1 MCKYFRGFY
10 FMILTQKNNQK
21 IKKMIKSVD
30 RRQKEVYNINT
41 KNERGKEK
49 MTYTLK
55 VQIDP
60 TGYTEYLEKIF
71 KHAYK
76 LKRELVNYYNRQEY
90 RRRNSDDYKYLAEE
104 TKLLKELQEKI
115 KETKDKELQK
125 ALKSEYKE
133 RADEL
138 KKGWIALNNAFGL
151 GSGKFIHYKHLGQ
164 ASVMYER
171 YAKDGI
177 INATSFELMAQAT
190 KQGYLKRRSQSD
202 SDNFMRVPKASEFTT
217 IWYRK
222 CNANISMDG
231 ISFGKHSN
239 KIKLPWSFKN
249 DDEIRLSYAM
259 EMQKLALYAVK
270 RVLQKDN
277 TWKYYALMVF
287 DGVPYGTRDCLPT
300 KGKVVISLDVD
311 KLEIVARN
319 ESINKELRFDLSND
333 LGYSDKLS
341 RLDTKIENSRRLN
354 NPENYEE
361 NGVIKKGVHVWKK
374 SNNYIKLLNKKRYLW
389 HKIKSYRKNRFE
401 KIVNDIL
408 ELGDEFVVYKEDFKT
423 LQQRKDFDKETMSW
437 FDTRKQRGF
446 EIMFNA
452 PYEFL
457 MLLNMRLSYFGKVTE
472 TIVKGESSK
481 RT

>member
-1 MCKYFRGFY
+1 M
-10 FMILTQKNNQK
+10 
-21 IKKMIKSVD
+21 
-30 RRQKEVYNINT
+30 KE
-41 KNERGKEK
+41 EK
-49 MTYTLK
+49 GIMTYTLK

-90 RRRNSDDYKYLAEE
+90 RRRASDDYKYLAEE
-104 TKLLKELQEKI
+104 TKLVNELQGKI
-115 KETKDKELQK
+115 KETKDKELKK

-133 RADEL
+133 RVDEL

-151 GSGKFIHYKHLGQ
+151 GSGKFVDYKNMGQ

-177 INATSFELMAQAT
+177 INWSSFENMAEAT
-190 KQGYLKRRSQSD
+190 KQAYLKRRSQSD
-202 SDNFMRVPKASEFTT
+202 SDNFMRVPKANEFTT

-222 CNANISMDG
+222 CNKNISMDG
-231 ISFGKHSN
+231 ISFGKRGD
-239 KIKLPWSFKN
+239 KITLPWNFRN
-249 DDEIRLSYAM
+249 DDEIRLSYAL

-287 DGVPYGTRDCLPT
+287 DGVPYGTRDSLPT
-300 KGKVVISLDVD
+300 KGKVVISLDID
-311 KLEIVARN
+311 KLEIVAKN
-319 ESINKELRFDLSND
+319 DFVNKELRFDLTND
-333 LGYSDKLS
+333 LGYSEKLS
-341 RLDTKIENSRRLN
+341 EIDTMMNESRRVN
-354 NPENYEE
+354 NPDNYEE
-361 NGVIKKGVHVWKK
+361 NGVPKKGVHSWKRT
-374 SNNYIKLLNKKRYLW
+374 NNYIKLSNKKRYIW
-389 HKIKSYRKNRFE
+389 HKIKQYRKNRFE

-408 ELGDEFVVYKEDFKT
+408 ELGDEFIVYKEDFKT

-457 MLLNMRLSYFGKVTE
+457 LLLNMKLSYFGKTAE
-472 TIVKGESSK
+472 IFVKRES
-481 RT
+481 

>member
-1 MCKYFRGFY
+1 
-10 FMILTQKNNQK
+10 
-21 IKKMIKSVD
+21 
-30 RRQKEVYNINT
+30 
-41 KNERGKEK
+41 

-104 TKLLKELQEKI
+104 TKLVNELQEKI
-115 KETKDKELQK
+115 KETKDKELKEKLK
-125 ALKSEYKE
+125 AEYKE
-133 RADEL
+133 KSDEL
-138 KKGWIALNNAFGL
+138 KKGWIALNSAFGL
-151 GSGKFIHYKHLGQ
+151 GSGKFVDYKNMGQ

-177 INATSFELMAQAT
+177 INATSFQNMAQTT
-190 KQGYLKRRSQSD
+190 KQGYLKRRSQSG
-202 SDNFMRVPKASEFTT
+202 SDNFMRVPKEKEFTT
-217 IWYRK
+217 IWYGM
-222 CNANISMDG
+222 CNTNISVDG
-231 ISFGKHSN
+231 ISFGKYSN
-239 KIKLPWSFKN
+239 KIKLPWNFRN

-277 TWKYYALMVF
+277 TWKYYALIVF
-287 DGVPYGTRDCLPT
+287 DGVPYGTRESLPT
-300 KGKVVISLDVD
+300 KGKVVISLDID
-311 KLEIVARN
+311 KLEIVAKN
-319 ESINKELRFDLSND
+319 DFVNKELRFDLTND
-333 LGYSDKLS
+333 LGYSEKLS
-341 RLDTKIENSRRLN
+341 EIETMMNESRRVN
-354 NPENYEE
+354 NPDNYEE
-361 NGVIKKGVHVWKK
+361 NGVPKKGVHSWKRTK
-374 SNNYIKLLNKKRYLW
+374 NYTKLSNKKRYIW
-389 HKIKSYRKNRFE
+389 HKIKQYRKNRFE

-408 ELGDEFVVYKEDFKT
+408 ELGDEFVVYKEDFKA

-452 PYEFL
+452 PYKFL
-457 MLLNMRLSYFGKVTE
+457 VLLNMKLSYFGKTAEQITKVSE
-472 TIVKGESSK
+472 KE
-481 RT
+481 

>member
-1 MCKYFRGFY
+1 
-10 FMILTQKNNQK
+10 
-21 IKKMIKSVD
+21 
-30 RRQKEVYNINT
+30 
-41 KNERGKEK
+41 

-104 TKLLKELQEKI
+104 TKLVNELQEKI
-115 KETKDKELQK
+115 KETKDKELKEKLK
-125 ALKSEYKE
+125 AEYKE
-133 RADEL
+133 KSDEL

-151 GSGKFIHYKHLGQ
+151 GSGKFVAYKNLGQ

-171 YAKDGI
+171 YAKDRI

-202 SDNFMRVPKASEFTT
+202 SDNFMRVPKASQFTT

-231 ISFGKHSN
+231 ISFGKRGN
-239 KIKLPWSFKN
+239 KIKLPWSFRN
-249 DDEIRLSYAM
+249 DDEIRLSYAL

-277 TWKYYALMVF
+277 TWQYYALMVF
-287 DGVPYGTRDCLPT
+287 DGVPYGTRDSLPT
-300 KGKVVISLDVD
+300 KGKVVISLDID
-311 KLEIVARN
+311 KLEIVAKN
-319 ESINKELRFDLSND
+319 DFVNKELRFDLTND
-333 LGYSDKLS
+333 LGYSEKLS
-341 RLDTKIENSRRLN
+341 EIDTMMEESRRVN
-354 NPENYEE
+354 NPDNYEE
-361 NGVIKKGVHVWKK
+361 NGVPKKGVHSWIRTK
-374 SNNYIKLLNKKRYLW
+374 NYIKLSNKKRYIW
-389 HKIKSYRKNRFE
+389 HKIKQYRKNRFE

-408 ELGDEFVVYKEDFKT
+408 ELGDEFIVYKEDFKA
-423 LQQRKDFDKETMSW
+423 LQKRKDFDKETMSW

-457 MLLNMRLSYFGKVTE
+457 MLLDMKLSYFGKTAEQITKVSE
-472 TIVKGESSK
+472 KE
-481 RT
+481 

>member
-1 MCKYFRGFY
+1 
-10 FMILTQKNNQK
+10 
-21 IKKMIKSVD
+21 
-30 RRQKEVYNINT
+30 
-41 KNERGKEK
+41 

-104 TKLLKELQEKI
+104 TKLLNELQEKI
-115 KETKDKELQK
+115 KETKDKELKEKLK
-125 ALKSEYKE
+125 AEYKE
-133 RADEL
+133 KSDEL

-151 GSGKFIHYKHLGQ
+151 GSGKFVHYKNLGQ

-177 INATSFELMAQAT
+177 INATSFQNMAQVT
-190 KQGYLKRRSQSD
+190 KQGYLKRRSQSG
-202 SDNFMRVPKASEFTT
+202 SDNFMRVPKENEFTT
-217 IWYRK
+217 IWYGQ
-222 CNANISMDG
+222 CNSNISMDG
-231 ISFGKHSN
+231 ISFGKYSN
-239 KIKLPWSFKN
+239 KIKLPWNFKN
-249 DDEIRLSYAM
+249 DDEIRLSYAL

-277 TWKYYALMVF
+277 TWKYYVLMVF
-287 DGVPYGTRDCLPT
+287 DGVPYGTRDSLPT
-300 KGKVVISLDVD
+300 KGKVVISLDID
-311 KLEIVARN
+311 KLEIVAKN
-319 ESINKELRFDLSND
+319 DFVNKELRFDLSND
-333 LGYSDKLS
+333 NGYSGVLS
-341 RLDTKIENSRRLN
+341 EIDTMMEESRRVN
-354 NPENYEE
+354 NPNNYEE
-361 NGVIKKGVHVWKK
+361 NGVPKKGVHSWIRTK
-374 SNNYIKLLNKKRYLW
+374 NYIKLSNRKRYIW
-389 HKIKSYRKNRFE
+389 HKIKQYRKNRFE

-408 ELGDEFVVYKEDFKT
+408 ELGDEFIVYKEDFKA
-423 LQQRKDFDKETMSW
+423 LQKRKDFDKETMSW

-457 MLLNMRLSYFGKVTE
+457 VLLNMKLSYFGKTAEQTTKVSE
-472 TIVKGESSK
+472 KE
-481 RT
+481 

>member
-1 MCKYFRGFY
+1 
-10 FMILTQKNNQK
+10 
-21 IKKMIKSVD
+21 
-30 RRQKEVYNINT
+30 
-41 KNERGKEK
+41 

-104 TKLLKELQEKI
+104 TKLQNELQEKI
-115 KETKDKELQK
+115 KETKDKELKEKLK
-125 ALKSEYKE
+125 AEYKE
-133 RADEL
+133 KSDEL

-151 GSGKFIHYKHLGQ
+151 GGSSKVVGYKNLGQ

-177 INATSFELMAQAT
+177 INATSFQNMAQTT
-190 KQGYLKRRSQSD
+190 KQGYLKRRSQSG
-202 SDNFMRVPKASEFTT
+202 SDNFMRVPKENEFTT
-217 IWYRK
+217 IWYGM
-222 CNANISMDG
+222 CNTNISMDG
-231 ISFGKHSN
+231 ISFGKYSK
-239 KIKLPWSFKN
+239 KIKLPWNFKN

-287 DGVPYGTRDCLPT
+287 DGVPYGTRDSLPT
-300 KGKVVISLDVD
+300 KGKVVIYLDID
-311 KLEIVARN
+311 KLEIVAKN
-319 ESINKELRFDLSND
+319 DFVNKELRFDLSND
-333 LGYSDKLS
+333 LGYSEKLS
-341 RLDTKIENSRRLN
+341 EIDTMMEESRRVN
-354 NPENYEE
+354 NPDNYEE
-361 NGVIKKGVHVWKK
+361 NGVPKKGVHVWKK
-374 SNNYIKLLNKKRYLW
+374 SNNYIKLSNRKRYIW
-389 HKIKSYRKNRFE
+389 HKIKQYRKNRFE
-401 KIVNDIL
+401 KIINDIL
-408 ELGDEFVVYKEDFKT
+408 GLGDEFVVYKEDFKA
-423 LQQRKDFDKETMSW
+423 LQKRKDFDKETMSW

-457 MLLNMRLSYFGKVTE
+457 VLLNMKLSYFGKTAEQITKVSE
-472 TIVKGESSK
+472 KE
-481 RT
+481 

>member
-1 MCKYFRGFY
+1 
-10 FMILTQKNNQK
+10 
-21 IKKMIKSVD
+21 
-30 RRQKEVYNINT
+30 
-41 KNERGKEK
+41 

-104 TKLLKELQEKI
+104 TKLLNELQEKI
-115 KETKDKELQK
+115 KETKDKELKEKLK
-125 ALKSEYKE
+125 AEYKE
-133 RADEL
+133 KSDEL

-151 GSGKFIHYKHLGQ
+151 GSGKFTHYKNLGQ

-177 INATSFELMAQAT
+177 INATSFELMTQAT
-190 KQGYLKRRSQSD
+190 KQGYLKRRGQSD

-231 ISFGKHSN
+231 ISFGKRRN
-239 KIKLPWSFKN
+239 KIKLPWSFRN

-287 DGVPYGTRDCLPT
+287 DGVPYGTRESLPT
-300 KGKVVISLDVD
+300 KGKVVISLDID
-311 KLEIVARN
+311 KLEIVAKN
-319 ESINKELRFDLSND
+319 DFVNKELRFDLTND
-333 LGYSDKLS
+333 LGYSEKLS
-341 RLDTKIENSRRLN
+341 EIDTMMEESRRVN
-354 NPENYEE
+354 NPNNYEE
-361 NGVIKKGVHVWKK
+361 NGVPKKGVHSWIRTK
-374 SNNYIKLLNKKRYLW
+374 NYIKLSNRKRYIW
-389 HKIKSYRKNRFE
+389 HKIKQYRKNRFE
-401 KIVNDIL
+401 KIINDIL
-408 ELGDEFVVYKEDFKT
+408 ELGDEFIVYKEDFKA

-457 MLLNMRLSYFGKVTE
+457 LLLNMKLSYFGKTAEQVTKVSE
-472 TIVKGESSK
+472 KE
-481 RT
+481 

>member
-1 MCKYFRGFY
+1 
-10 FMILTQKNNQK
+10 
-21 IKKMIKSVD
+21 
-30 RRQKEVYNINT
+30 
-41 KNERGKEK
+41 

-55 VQIDP
+55 VQIDT

-90 RRRNSDDYKYLAEE
+90 RRQSSDDYKYLAEE
-104 TKLLKELQEKI
+104 TKLLNELQEKI
-115 KETKDKELQK
+115 NETKDKGLKK

-133 RADEL
+133 KTEEL

-151 GSGKFIHYKHLGQ
+151 GGSSKVVGYKNLGQ

-177 INATSFELMAQAT
+177 INATSFENMAQAT
-190 KQGYLKRRSQSD
+190 KKGYLKRRSQSD
-202 SDNFMRVPKASEFTT
+202 SDNFLRVPKAKEFTT
-217 IWYRK
+217 IWYRQ

-231 ISFGKHSN
+231 ISIGKHRN
-239 KIKLPWSFKN
+239 KIKLPWSFRN
-249 DDEIRLSYAM
+249 DDEIRLSYAIQ
-259 EMQKLALYAVK
+259 MQKLALYAIK

-287 DGVPYGTRDCLPT
+287 DGVPYETRDCLPT
-300 KGKVVISLDVD
+300 KGKVVIYLDID
-311 KLEIVARN
+311 KLEIVAKN
-319 ESINKELRFDLSND
+319 DFVNKELRFDLSND
-333 LGYSDKLS
+333 LGYSEKLS
-341 RLDTKIENSRRLN
+341 EIDTMMNESRRVN
-354 NPENYEE
+354 NPDNYGE
-361 NGVIKKGVHVWKK
+361 NGVPKKGVHVWKRTK
-374 SNNYIKLLNKKRYLW
+374 NYIKLSNKKRYIW
-389 HKIKSYRKNRFE
+389 HKIKQYRKNRFE

-408 ELGDEFVVYKEDFKT
+408 GLGDEFIVYKEDFKA
-423 LQQRKDFDKETMSW
+423 LQKRKDFDKETMSW

-457 MLLNMRLSYFGKVTE
+457 LLLDMKLSYFGKTTEKVT
-472 TIVKGESSK
+472 K
-481 RT
+481 

>member
-1 MCKYFRGFY
+1 
-10 FMILTQKNNQK
+10 
-21 IKKMIKSVD
+21 
-30 RRQKEVYNINT
+30 
-41 KNERGKEK
+41 

-104 TKLLKELQEKI
+104 TKLQNELQEKI
-115 KETKDKELQK
+115 KETKDKELK
-125 ALKSEYKE
+125 EALKAEYKE
-133 RADEL
+133 KSDEL

-151 GSGKFIHYKHLGQ
+151 GSGKFVHYKNLGQ

-177 INATSFELMAQAT
+177 INATSFQNMAQVT
-190 KQGYLKRRSQSD
+190 KQGYLKRRSQSG
-202 SDNFMRVPKASEFTT
+202 SDNFMRVPKENEFTT
-217 IWYRK
+217 IWYGQ
-222 CNANISMDG
+222 CNSNISMDG
-231 ISFGKHSN
+231 ISFGKYSN
-239 KIKLPWSFKN
+239 KIKLPWNFKN
-249 DDEIRLSYAM
+249 DDEIRLSYAL

-287 DGVPYGTRDCLPT
+287 DGVPYGTRDSLPT
-300 KGKVVISLDVD
+300 KGKVVISLDID
-311 KLEIVARN
+311 KLEIVAKN
-319 ESINKELRFDLSND
+319 DFVNKELRFDLSND
-333 LGYSDKLS
+333 NGYSGVLSEIDTMMEESRRVNNPDNYEDNGVPKTGVRSWVRTNNYTKLS
-341 RLDTKIENSRRLN
+341 NR
-354 NPENYEE
+354 
-361 NGVIKKGVHVWKK
+361 
-374 SNNYIKLLNKKRYLW
+374 KRYIW
-389 HKIKSYRKNRFE
+389 HKIKQYRKNRFE
-401 KIVNDIL
+401 KIINDIL
-408 ELGDEFVVYKEDFKT
+408 GLGDEFVVYKEDFKA
-423 LQQRKDFDKETMSW
+423 LQKRKDFDKETMSW

-457 MLLNMRLSYFGKVTE
+457 VLLNMKLSYFGKTAEQITKVSE
-472 TIVKGESSK
+472 KE
-481 RT
+481 

>member
-1 MCKYFRGFY
+1 
-10 FMILTQKNNQK
+10 
-21 IKKMIKSVD
+21 
-30 RRQKEVYNINT
+30 
-41 KNERGKEK
+41 

-104 TKLLKELQEKI
+104 TKLLNELQEKI
-115 KETKDKELQK
+115 KETTDKELKEKLK
-125 ALKSEYKE
+125 AEYKE
-133 RADEL
+133 KSDEL

-151 GSGKFIHYKHLGQ
+151 GGSSKVVGYKNLGQ

-177 INATSFELMAQAT
+177 INATSFQNMAQTT
-190 KQGYLKRRSQSD
+190 KQGYLKRRSQSG
-202 SDNFMRVPKASEFTT
+202 SDNFMRVTKENEFTT
-217 IWYRK
+217 IWYAK

-231 ISFGKHSN
+231 ISFGKYSN
-239 KIKLPWSFKN
+239 KIKLPWNFRN
-249 DDEIRLSYAM
+249 DDEIRLSYAL

-277 TWKYYALMVF
+277 KWKYYALMVF
-287 DGVPYGTRDCLPT
+287 DGVPYGTRESLST
-300 KGKVVISLDVD
+300 KGKVVISLDID
-311 KLEIVARN
+311 KLEIVAKN
-319 ESINKELRFDLSND
+319 DFINKELRFDLTND
-333 LGYSDKLS
+333 LGYSEKLS
-341 RLDTKIENSRRLN
+341 EIETMMNESRRVN
-354 NPENYEE
+354 NPDNYEE
-361 NGVIKKGVHVWKK
+361 NGVPKKGVHVWKK
-374 SNNYIKLLNKKRYLW
+374 SNNYIKLSNRKRYIW
-389 HKIKSYRKNRFE
+389 HKIKQYRKNRFE

-408 ELGDEFVVYKEDFKT
+408 ELGDEFVVYKEDFKA
-423 LQQRKDFDKETMSW
+423 LQKRKDFDKETMSW

-457 MLLNMRLSYFGKVTE
+457 VLLNMKLSYFGKTTE
-472 TIVKGESSK
+472 IVVKGNK
-481 RT
+481 

>member
-1 MCKYFRGFY
+1 M
-10 FMILTQKNNQK
+10 
-21 IKKMIKSVD
+21 
-30 RRQKEVYNINT
+30 YNINI
-41 KNERGKEK
+41 KNEKGKGI

-104 TKLLKELQEKI
+104 TKLVNELQEKI
-115 KETKDKELQK
+115 KETKDKELKEELK
-125 ALKSEYKE
+125 AEYKE
-133 RADEL
+133 KSDEL

-151 GSGKFIHYKHLGQ
+151 GGSSKAVGYKNLGQ

-177 INATSFELMAQAT
+177 INATSFQNMAQTT
-190 KQGYLKRRSQSD
+190 KQGYLKRRSQSG
-202 SDNFMRVPKASEFTT
+202 SDNFMRVPKEKEFTT
-217 IWYRK
+217 IWYGM
-222 CNANISMDG
+222 CNTNISMDG
-231 ISFGKHSN
+231 ISFGKYSN
-239 KIKLPWSFKN
+239 KIKLPWNFKN
-249 DDEIRLSYAM
+249 DDEIRLSYAL

-287 DGVPYGTRDCLPT
+287 DGVPYGTRESLPT
-300 KGKVVISLDVD
+300 KGKVVISLDID
-311 KLEIVARN
+311 KLEIVAKN
-319 ESINKELRFDLSND
+319 DFINKELRFDLTND
-333 LGYSDKLS
+333 LGYSEKLS
-341 RLDTKIENSRRLN
+341 EIDTMMEESRRVN
-354 NPENYEE
+354 NPNNYEE
-361 NGVIKKGVHVWKK
+361 NGVPKKGVHSWIRTK
-374 SNNYIKLLNKKRYLW
+374 NYIKLSNKKRYIW
-389 HKIKSYRKNRFE
+389 HKIKQYRKNRFE

-408 ELGDEFVVYKEDFKT
+408 ELGDEFIVYKEDFKA
-423 LQQRKDFDKETMSW
+423 LQKRKDFDKETMSW

-457 MLLNMRLSYFGKVTE
+457 VLLDMKLSYFGKTTE
-472 TIVKGESSK
+472 IVVKGNE
-481 RT
+481 

>member
-1 MCKYFRGFY
+1 
-10 FMILTQKNNQK
+10 
-21 IKKMIKSVD
+21 
-30 RRQKEVYNINT
+30 
-41 KNERGKEK
+41 

-104 TKLLKELQEKI
+104 TKLLNELQEKI
-115 KETKDKELQK
+115 KETKDKELKEKLK
-125 ALKSEYKE
+125 AEYKE
-133 RADEL
+133 KSDEL

-151 GSGKFIHYKHLGQ
+151 GGSSKVVGYKNLGQ

-177 INATSFELMAQAT
+177 INATSFQNMAQTT
-190 KQGYLKRRSQSD
+190 KQGYLKRRSQSG
-202 SDNFMRVPKASEFTT
+202 SDNFMRVPKENEFTT
-217 IWYRK
+217 IWYGM
-222 CNANISMDG
+222 CNTNISMDG
-231 ISFGKHSN
+231 ISFGKYSN
-239 KIKLPWSFKN
+239 KIKLPWNFKN

-287 DGVPYGTRDCLPT
+287 DGVPYGTRDRLPT
-300 KGKVVISLDVD
+300 KGKVVISLDID
-311 KLEIVARN
+311 KLEIVAKN
-319 ESINKELRFDLSND
+319 DFVNKELRFDLTND
-333 LGYSDKLS
+333 LGYSEKLS
-341 RLDTKIENSRRLN
+341 EIDTMMEESRRVN
-354 NPENYEE
+354 NPDNYEE
-361 NGVIKKGVHVWKK
+361 NGVPKKGVHSWIRTK
-374 SNNYIKLLNKKRYLW
+374 NYIKLSNKKRYIW
-389 HKIKSYRKNRFE
+389 HKIKQYRKNRFE

-408 ELGDEFVVYKEDFKT
+408 ELGDEFVVYKEDFKA
-423 LQQRKDFDKETMSW
+423 LQKRKDFDKETMSW

-457 MLLNMRLSYFGKVTE
+457 MLLDMKLSYFGKTAEQITKVSE
-472 TIVKGESSK
+472 KE
-481 RT
+481 

>member
-1 MCKYFRGFY
+1 MC
-10 FMILTQKNNQK
+10 
-21 IKKMIKSVD
+21 
-30 RRQKEVYNINT
+30 
-41 KNERGKEK
+41 NEKGKGI

-90 RRRNSDDYKYLAEE
+90 RRRASDDYKYLAEE
-104 TKLLKELQEKI
+104 TKLLNELQGKI
-115 KETKDKELQK
+115 KETKDKELKEKLK
-125 ALKSEYKE
+125 AEYKE
-133 RADEL
+133 KSDEL

-151 GSGKFIHYKHLGQ
+151 GSGKFVHYKNLGQ

-177 INATSFELMAQAT
+177 INATSFQNMAQVT
-190 KQGYLKRRSQSD
+190 KQRYLKRRSQSG
-202 SDNFMRVPKASEFTT
+202 SDNFMRVPKENEFTT
-217 IWYRK
+217 IWYGQ
-222 CNANISMDG
+222 CNSNISMDG
-231 ISFGKHSN
+231 ISFGKYSN
-239 KIKLPWSFKN
+239 KIKLPWNFKN

-259 EMQKLALYAVK
+259 EMQKLSLYAVK

-287 DGVPYGTRDCLPT
+287 DGVPYGTRESLPA
-300 KGKVVISLDVD
+300 KGKVVISLDID
-311 KLEIVARN
+311 KLEIVAKN
-319 ESINKELRFDLSND
+319 DFVNKELRFDLSND
-333 LGYSDKLS
+333 LGYSEKLS
-341 RLDTKIENSRRLN
+341 EIDTMMEESRRVN
-354 NPENYEE
+354 NPNNYEE
-361 NGVIKKGVHVWKK
+361 NGVPKKGVHSWKRTK
-374 SNNYIKLLNKKRYLW
+374 NYIKLSNKKRYIW
-389 HKIKSYRKNRFE
+389 HKIKQYRKNRFE

-408 ELGDEFVVYKEDFKT
+408 ELGDEFIVYKEDFKT
-423 LQQRKDFDKETMSW
+423 LQKRKDFDKETMSW

-457 MLLNMRLSYFGKVTE
+457 LLLDMKLSYFGKVTE
-472 TIVKGESSK
+472 TVVKGDK
-481 RT
+481 

>member
-1 MCKYFRGFY
+1 
-10 FMILTQKNNQK
+10 
-21 IKKMIKSVD
+21 MIKSVD
-30 RRQKEVYNINT
+30 KRQKEVYNIST
-41 KNERGKEK
+41 KNERGKGI

-90 RRRNSDDYKYLAEE
+90 RRRASDGYKYLAEE
-104 TKLLKELQEKI
+104 TKLLNELQGKI
-115 KETKDKELQK
+115 KETKDKEFKQ
-125 ALKSEYKE
+125 ALKIEYKK
-133 RADEL
+133 RAEEL

-151 GSGKFIHYKHLGQ
+151 GSGKFSDYKNKGQ
-164 ASVMYER
+164 ASVMYKR
-171 YAKDGI
+171 YAKEGI
-177 INATSFELMAQAT
+177 IHSSNFENMAEAT
-190 KQGYLKRRSQSD
+190 KKAYLKRRSQSG
-202 SDNFMRVPKASEFTT
+202 SDNFMRVPKVNEFTT
-217 IWYRK
+217 IWYRL
-222 CNANISMDG
+222 CNQNISMNG
-231 ISFGKHSN
+231 ISFGKYRN
-239 KIKLPWSFKN
+239 KITLPWNFKN
-249 DDEIRLSYAM
+249 DDETRLSYAL
-259 EMQKLALYAVK
+259 EMQKLALYAIK
-270 RVLQKDN
+270 RVRLKDN

-287 DGVPYGTRDCLPT
+287 EGVPYGTKDSLPT
-300 KGKVVISLDVD
+300 KGKVVVSLDVD

-319 ESINKELRFDLSND
+319 ESVNKELRFDLSND

-361 NGVIKKGVHVWKK
+361 NGVSKKGVHTWKK

-389 HKIKSYRKNRFE
+389 HKIKNYRKNRFE

-408 ELGDEFVVYKEDFKT
+408 ELGDEFIVYKEDFKA

-457 MLLNMRLSYFGKVTE
+457 ILLNMKLSYFGKTAE
-472 TIVKGESSK
+472 TVVKGD
-481 RT
+481 

>member
-1 MCKYFRGFY
+1 
-10 FMILTQKNNQK
+10 
-21 IKKMIKSVD
+21 
-30 RRQKEVYNINT
+30 
-41 KNERGKEK
+41 

-55 VQIDP
+55 VQIEII
-60 TGYTEYLEKIF
+60 GYTEYLEKIF

-104 TKLLKELQEKI
+104 TKLVNELQEKI
-115 KETKDKELQK
+115 KETKDKELKEKLK
-125 ALKSEYKE
+125 AEYKE
-133 RADEL
+133 KSDEL

-151 GSGKFIHYKHLGQ
+151 GSGKFVHYKNLGQ
-164 ASVMYER
+164 ASMMYER

-177 INATSFELMAQAT
+177 IKGASFELMAQAT
-190 KQGYLKRRSQSD
+190 KQAYLKRRSQSG

-222 CNANISMDG
+222 CNYNISMDG
-231 ISFGKHSN
+231 ISIGKYSK
-239 KIKLPWSFKN
+239 KIKLPWNFKN
-249 DDEIRLSYAM
+249 DDEIRLSYAL

-287 DGVPYGTRDCLPT
+287 DGVPYGTRESLPT
-300 KGKVVISLDVD
+300 KGKVVISLDID
-311 KLEIVARN
+311 KLEIVAKN
-319 ESINKELRFDLSND
+319 DFVNKELRFDLTND
-333 LGYSDKLS
+333 LGYSEKLS
-341 RLDTKIENSRRLN
+341 EIDTMMEESRRVN
-354 NPENYEE
+354 NPDNYEE
-361 NGVIKKGVHVWKK
+361 NGVPKKGVYVWKK
-374 SNNYIKLLNKKRYLW
+374 SNNYIKLSNRKRYIW
-389 HKIKSYRKNRFE
+389 HKIKQYRKNRFE

-408 ELGDEFVVYKEDFKT
+408 ELGDEFIVYKEDFKA
-423 LQQRKDFDKETMSW
+423 LQKRKDFDKETMSW

-457 MLLNMRLSYFGKVTE
+457 VLLDMKLSYFGKTAEIV
-472 TIVKGESSK
+472 VKGNK
-481 RT
+481 

>member
-1 MCKYFRGFY
+1 M
-10 FMILTQKNNQK
+10 
-21 IKKMIKSVD
+21 
-30 RRQKEVYNINT
+30 YNINIT
-41 KNERGKEK
+41 NEKGKGI

-104 TKLLKELQEKI
+104 TKLLNELQEKI
-115 KETKDKELQK
+115 KDTKDKELKEKLK
-125 ALKSEYKE
+125 AEYKE
-133 RADEL
+133 KSDEL

-151 GSGKFIHYKHLGQ
+151 GSGKFVHYKNLGQ

-177 INATSFELMAQAT
+177 INATSFQNMAQVT
-190 KQGYLKRRSQSD
+190 KQRYLKRRSQSG
-202 SDNFMRVPKASEFTT
+202 SDNFMRVPKENEFTT
-217 IWYRK
+217 IWYGQ
-222 CNANISMDG
+222 CNSNISMDG
-231 ISFGKHSN
+231 ISFGKYSN
-239 KIKLPWSFKN
+239 KIKLPWNFKN

-259 EMQKLALYAVK
+259 EMQKLSLYAVK

-287 DGVPYGTRDCLPT
+287 DGVPYGTRESLPA
-300 KGKVVISLDVD
+300 KGKVVISLDID
-311 KLEIVARN
+311 KLEIVAKN
-319 ESINKELRFDLSND
+319 DFVNKELRFDLSND
-333 LGYSDKLS
+333 LGYSEKLS
-341 RLDTKIENSRRLN
+341 EIDTMMEESRRVN
-354 NPENYEE
+354 NPNNYED
-361 NGVIKKGVHVWKK
+361 NGIPKKGVHSWKRTK
-374 SNNYIKLLNKKRYLW
+374 NYIKLSNKKRYIW
-389 HKIKSYRKNRFE
+389 HKIKQYRKKRFE

-408 ELGDEFVVYKEDFKT
+408 ELGDEFIVYKEDFKT
-423 LQQRKDFDKETMSW
+423 LQKRKDFDKETMSW

-457 MLLNMRLSYFGKVTE
+457 LLLDMKLSYFGKVTE
-472 TIVKGESSK
+472 TVVKGDK
-481 RT
+481 

>member
-1 MCKYFRGFY
+1 
-10 FMILTQKNNQK
+10 
-21 IKKMIKSVD
+21 
-30 RRQKEVYNINT
+30 
-41 KNERGKEK
+41 

-104 TKLLKELQEKI
+104 TKLVNELQEKI
-115 KETKDKELQK
+115 KETKDKELKEKLK
-125 ALKSEYKE
+125 AEYKE
-133 RADEL
+133 KSDEL

-151 GSGKFIHYKHLGQ
+151 GGSSKVVGYKNLGQ

-177 INATSFELMAQAT
+177 INATSFQNMAQAT
-190 KQGYLKRRSQSD
+190 KQTYLKRRSQSE
-202 SDNFMRVPKASEFTT
+202 SDNFMRVPKENEFTT
-217 IWYRK
+217 IWYGM
-222 CNANISMDG
+222 CNTNISMDG
-231 ISFGKHSN
+231 ISFGKYSN
-239 KIKLPWSFKN
+239 KIKLPWDFKN

-287 DGVPYGTRDCLPT
+287 DGVPYGTRDSLPT
-300 KGKVVISLDVD
+300 KGKVVISLDID
-311 KLEIVARN
+311 KLEIVAKN
-319 ESINKELRFDLSND
+319 DFVNKELRFDLTND
-333 LGYSDKLS
+333 LGYSEKLS
-341 RLDTKIENSRRLN
+341 EIDTMMEESRRVN
-354 NPENYEE
+354 NPDNYED
-361 NGVIKKGVHVWKK
+361 NGVPKTGVRSWVRT
-374 SNNYIKLLNKKRYLW
+374 NNYTKLSNRKRYIW
-389 HKIKSYRKNRFE
+389 HKIKQYRKNRFE

-408 ELGDEFVVYKEDFKT
+408 ELGDEFVVYKEDFKA
-423 LQQRKDFDKETMSW
+423 LQKRKDFDKETMSW

-457 MLLNMRLSYFGKVTE
+457 VLLNMKLSYFGKTAEQITKVSE
-472 TIVKGESSK
+472 KE
-481 RT
+481 

>member
-1 MCKYFRGFY
+1 MKEE
-10 FMILTQKNNQK
+10 
-21 IKKMIKSVD
+21 KKV
-30 RRQKEVYNINT
+30 
-41 KNERGKEK
+41 

-90 RRRNSDDYKYLAEE
+90 RRRASDDYGYLAEE
-104 TKLLKELQEKI
+104 TKSLNELQEKI
-115 KETKDKELQK
+115 KETKDKELKK
-125 ALKSEYKE
+125 ALKAEYKE
-133 RADEL
+133 RSEEV

-151 GSGKFIHYKHLGQ
+151 GNGKFVDYKNLGQ

-171 YAKDGI
+171 YAKNGI
-177 INATSFELMAQAT
+177 INWSSFENMAQAT

-202 SDNFMRVPKASEFTT
+202 SDNFMRVPRANEFTT

-222 CNANISMDG
+222 CNTNITMDG
-231 ISFGKHSN
+231 ISFGKRGN
-239 KIKLPWSFKN
+239 RITLPWKFRN
-249 DDEIRLSYAM
+249 DDEVRLSYAM
-259 EMQKLALYAVK
+259 EMQKLALYAIK
-270 RVLQKDN
+270 RVLLKDN

-287 DGVPYGTRDCLPT
+287 EGVPYGTKDSSPT
-300 KGKVVISLDVD
+300 KGKVVISLDID
-311 KLEIVARN
+311 TLEIVAKN
-319 ESINKELRFDLSND
+319 DSVNKELRFDLSND
-333 LGYSDKLS
+333 LGYSERLS
-341 RLDTKIENSRRLN
+341 RLDTKIENSRRLS
-354 NPENYEE
+354 NPDNYEE
-361 NGVIKKGVHVWKK
+361 NGVPQKGVHTWKK

-408 ELGDEFVVYKEDFKT
+408 ALGDEFVVYKEDFKA

-437 FDTRKQRGF
+437 YDTRKQKGF

-457 MLLNMRLSYFGKVTE
+457 TLLNMKLSYFGKTAE
-472 TIVKGESSK
+472 TVVKGD
-481 RT
+481 

>member
-1 MCKYFRGFY
+1 
-10 FMILTQKNNQK
+10 
-21 IKKMIKSVD
+21 
-30 RRQKEVYNINT
+30 
-41 KNERGKEK
+41 

-104 TKLLKELQEKI
+104 TKLQNELQEKI
-115 KETKDKELQK
+115 KETKDKELKEKLK
-125 ALKSEYKE
+125 AEYKE
-133 RADEL
+133 KSDEL

-151 GSGKFIHYKHLGQ
+151 GGSSKVVGYKNLGQ

-177 INATSFELMAQAT
+177 INATSFQNMAQTT
-190 KQGYLKRRSQSD
+190 KQGYLKRRSQSG
-202 SDNFMRVPKASEFTT
+202 SDNFMRVPKENEFTT
-217 IWYRK
+217 IWYGM
-222 CNANISMDG
+222 CNTNISMDG
-231 ISFGKHSN
+231 ISFGKYSK
-239 KIKLPWSFKN
+239 KIKLPWNFKN

-287 DGVPYGTRDCLPT
+287 DGVPYGTRDSLPT
-300 KGKVVISLDVD
+300 KGKVVISLDID
-311 KLEIVARN
+311 KLEIVAKN
-319 ESINKELRFDLSND
+319 DFVNKELRFDLSNV
-333 LGYSDKLS
+333 LGYSEKLS
-341 RLDTKIENSRRLN
+341 EIDTMMEESRRVN
-354 NPENYEE
+354 NPDNYEE
-361 NGVIKKGVHVWKK
+361 NGVPKKGVHVWKK
-374 SNNYIKLLNKKRYLW
+374 SNNYIKLSNRKRYIW
-389 HKIKSYRKNRFE
+389 HKIKQYRKNRFE
-401 KIVNDIL
+401 KIINDIL
-408 ELGDEFVVYKEDFKT
+408 GLGDEFVVYKEDFKA
-423 LQQRKDFDKETMSW
+423 LQKRKDFDKETMSW

-457 MLLNMRLSYFGKVTE
+457 VLLNMKLSYFGKTAEQITKVSE
-472 TIVKGESSK
+472 KE
-481 RT
+481 

>member
-1 MCKYFRGFY
+1 
-10 FMILTQKNNQK
+10 
-21 IKKMIKSVD
+21 
-30 RRQKEVYNINT
+30 
-41 KNERGKEK
+41 

-90 RRRNSDDYKYLAEE
+90 RRRASDDYKYLAEE
-104 TKLLKELQEKI
+104 TKLLNELQGKI
-115 KETKDKELQK
+115 KETKDKELKEKLK
-125 ALKSEYKE
+125 AEYKE
-133 RADEL
+133 KSDEL

-151 GSGKFIHYKHLGQ
+151 GSGKFVHYKNLGQ

-177 INATSFELMAQAT
+177 INATSFQNMAQVT
-190 KQGYLKRRSQSD
+190 KQRYLKRRSQSG
-202 SDNFMRVPKASEFTT
+202 SDNFMRVPKENEFTT
-217 IWYRK
+217 IWYGQ
-222 CNANISMDG
+222 CNSNISMDG
-231 ISFGKHSN
+231 ISFGKYSN
-239 KIKLPWSFKN
+239 KIKLPWNFKN

-259 EMQKLALYAVK
+259 EMQKLSLYAVK

-287 DGVPYGTRDCLPT
+287 DGVPYGTRESLPA
-300 KGKVVISLDVD
+300 KGKVVISLDID
-311 KLEIVARN
+311 KLEIVAKN
-319 ESINKELRFDLSND
+319 DFVNKELRFDLSND
-333 LGYSDKLS
+333 LGYSEKLS
-341 RLDTKIENSRRLN
+341 EIDTMMEESRRVN
-354 NPENYEE
+354 NPNNYEE
-361 NGVIKKGVHVWKK
+361 NGVPKKGVHSWKRTK
-374 SNNYIKLLNKKRYLW
+374 NYIKLSNKKRYIW
-389 HKIKSYRKNRFE
+389 HKIKQYRKNRFE

-408 ELGDEFVVYKEDFKT
+408 ELGDEFIVYKEDFKT
-423 LQQRKDFDKETMSW
+423 LQKRKDFDKETMSW

-457 MLLNMRLSYFGKVTE
+457 LLLDMKLSYFGKVTE
-472 TIVKGESSK
+472 TVVKGDK
-481 RT
+481 

>member
-1 MCKYFRGFY
+1 MKEE
-10 FMILTQKNNQK
+10 
-21 IKKMIKSVD
+21 
-30 RRQKEVYNINT
+30 KEV
-41 KNERGKEK
+41 

-90 RRRNSDDYKYLAEE
+90 RRRASDDYGYLAEE
-104 TKLLKELQEKI
+104 TKSLNALQEKI
-115 KETKDKELQK
+115 KETKDKELKKILK
-125 ALKSEYKE
+125 AEYKE
-133 RADEL
+133 RSEEL

-151 GSGKFIHYKHLGQ
+151 GSGKFVDYKNLGQ
-164 ASVMYER
+164 ASVMYDR
-171 YAKDGI
+171 YAKNGI
-177 INATSFELMAQAT
+177 INWSSFENMAQAT

-202 SDNFMRVPKASEFTT
+202 SDNFMRVPKVNEFTT

-222 CNANISMDG
+222 CNTNITMDG
-231 ISFGKHSN
+231 VSFGKRGN
-239 KIKLPWSFKN
+239 RITLPWNFRN
-249 DDEIRLSYAM
+249 DDEVRLSYAM
-259 EMQKLALYAVK
+259 EMQKLALYAIK
-270 RVLQKDN
+270 RVLLKDN

-287 DGVPYGTRDCLPT
+287 EGVPYGTKDSLPT
-300 KGKVVISLDVD
+300 KGKVVISLDID
-311 KLEIVARN
+311 TLEIVAKN
-319 ESINKELRFDLSND
+319 ENVNKELRFDLSND

-354 NPENYEE
+354 NPDNYEE
-361 NGVIKKGVHVWKK
+361 NGVPKKGVYTWKK

-389 HKIKSYRKNRFE
+389 HKIKNYRKNRFE

-408 ELGDEFVVYKEDFKT
+408 ALGDEFVVYKEDFKA

-437 FDTRKQRGF
+437 YDTRKQRGF

-457 MLLNMRLSYFGKVTE
+457 TLLNMKLSYFSKTAE
-472 TIVKGESSK
+472 TVVK
-481 RT
+481 

>member
-1 MCKYFRGFY
+1 
-10 FMILTQKNNQK
+10 
-21 IKKMIKSVD
+21 
-30 RRQKEVYNINT
+30 
-41 KNERGKEK
+41 

-104 TKLLKELQEKI
+104 TKLLNELQEKI
-115 KETKDKELQK
+115 KETKDKELK
-125 ALKSEYKE
+125 KTLKNEYKE
-133 RADEL
+133 KSDEL
-138 KKGWIALNNAFGL
+138 KEGWIALNNAFGL
-151 GSGKFIHYKHLGQ
+151 GSGKFVDYKNMGQ

-177 INATSFELMAQAT
+177 INATSFQNMAQTT
-190 KQGYLKRRSQSD
+190 KQGYLKRRSQSG
-202 SDNFMRVPKASEFTT
+202 SDNFMRVPKEKEFTT
-217 IWYRK
+217 IWYGM
-222 CNANISMDG
+222 CNTNISMDG
-231 ISFGKHSN
+231 ISFGKYSN
-239 KIKLPWSFKN
+239 KIKLPWNFKN
-249 DDEIRLSYAM
+249 DDEIRLSYAL

-287 DGVPYGTRDCLPT
+287 DGVPYGTRDSLPA
-300 KGKVVISLDVD
+300 KGKVVISLDID
-311 KLEIVARN
+311 KLEIVAKN
-319 ESINKELRFDLSND
+319 DFVNKELRFDLTND
-333 LGYSDKLS
+333 LGYSEKLS
-341 RLDTKIENSRRLN
+341 EIDTMMEESRRVN
-354 NPENYEE
+354 NPDNYEE
-361 NGVIKKGVHVWKK
+361 NGVPKKGVHSWIRTK
-374 SNNYIKLLNKKRYLW
+374 NYIKLSNKKRYIW
-389 HKIKSYRKNRFE
+389 HKIKQYRKNRFE

-408 ELGDEFVVYKEDFKT
+408 ELGDEFIVYKEDFKA
-423 LQQRKDFDKETMSW
+423 LQKRKDFDKETMSW

-457 MLLNMRLSYFGKVTE
+457 VLLDMKLSYFGKTTE
-472 TIVKGESSK
+472 IVVKGNK
-481 RT
+481 

>member
-1 MCKYFRGFY
+1 
-10 FMILTQKNNQK
+10 
-21 IKKMIKSVD
+21 
-30 RRQKEVYNINT
+30 
-41 KNERGKEK
+41 

-104 TKLLKELQEKI
+104 TKLLNELQEKI
-115 KETKDKELQK
+115 KDTKDKELKK

-133 RADEL
+133 RVDEL

-151 GSGKFIHYKHLGQ
+151 GGSSKVVGYKNLGQ

-177 INATSFELMAQAT
+177 INATSFQNMAQTT
-190 KQGYLKRRSQSD
+190 KQGYLKRRSQSG

-217 IWYRK
+217 IWYRE

-231 ISFGKHSN
+231 ISFGKYSK
-239 KIKLPWSFKN
+239 KIKLPWSFRN
-249 DDEIRLSYAM
+249 DDEIRLSYAL

-287 DGVPYGTRDCLPT
+287 DGVPYGTRENLPT
-300 KGKVVISLDVD
+300 KGKVVISLDID
-311 KLEIVARN
+311 KLEIVAKN
-319 ESINKELRFDLSND
+319 DFVNKELRFDLSND
-333 LGYSDKLS
+333 NGYSGVLS
-341 RLDTKIENSRRLN
+341 EIDTMMEESRRVN
-354 NPENYEE
+354 NPDNYED
-361 NGVIKKGVHVWKK
+361 NGVPKTGVRSWVRTK
-374 SNNYIKLLNKKRYLW
+374 NYIKLSNRKRYIW
-389 HKIKSYRKNRFE
+389 HKIKQYRKNRFE
-401 KIVNDIL
+401 KIINDIL
-408 ELGDEFVVYKEDFKT
+408 GLGDEFVVYKEDFKA
-423 LQQRKDFDKETMSW
+423 LQKRKDFDKETMSW

-457 MLLNMRLSYFGKVTE
+457 VLLNMKLSYFGKTAEQITKVSE
-472 TIVKGESSK
+472 KE
-481 RT
+481 